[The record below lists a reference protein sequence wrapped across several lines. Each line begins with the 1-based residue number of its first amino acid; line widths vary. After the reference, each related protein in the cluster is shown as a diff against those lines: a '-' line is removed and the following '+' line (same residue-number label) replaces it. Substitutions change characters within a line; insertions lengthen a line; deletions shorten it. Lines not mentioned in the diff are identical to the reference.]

1 MASFSTSLGN
11 TISGIIQKAILENAN
26 RNIMKY
32 VEEQEKRER
41 VRERVF
47 TKIALVELEVAG
59 LFEDDKGE
67 WLIGIDKTGVLTQ
80 TSFIKSCT
88 KSKKNRFVF
97 QTISDSPVN
106 YCVLKHN
113 LILVGKSNLKS
124 NMFETFNTS
133 QMDIVKNSL
142 LEWKPIEVYLPAA
155 VLVESSNKQILVG
168 LFKRTSKWRIIHTS
182 YIKYKCEDSKNIFFI
197 TNTNNKKVYSVK
209 REKLFIAQNISDA
222 EKILKNHIR

>member
-11 TISGIIQKAILENAN
+11 TISGIIRKAMLENAN

-47 TKIALVELEVAG
+47 KKIALVELEVAG

-106 YCVLKHN
+106 YCVLRHN
-113 LILVGKSNLKS
+113 LILVGKSYVKS

-133 QMDIVKNSL
+133 QIDIVKKSL
-142 LEWKPIEVYLPAA
+142 LNWKPMEVYLPAA
-155 VLVESSNKQILVG
+155 VLVESSNKQNLVG
-168 LFKRTSKWRIIHTS
+168 LFKRTSEWSIIHTS
-182 YIKYKCEDSKNIFFI
+182 YIKYKCEDSKYIFFI

-209 REKLFIAQNISDA
+209 REKRFFAQNISDA
-222 EKILKNHIR
+222 EKILKKHIT